1 MPKIKVSTLVHIKRV
16 SEKLT
21 IEHNSL
27 NLLTQQQ
34 IHVFPVTQGVD
45 MTLMTGLLHILVVR
59 IASISHLKK
68 HSLVLRSTLLF
79 SMENI
84 MVQR

>member
-1 MPKIKVSTLVHIKRV
+1 MPKIKVSTLVHIKCV
-16 SEKLT
+16 SEKLI
-21 IEHNSL
+21 IEH

-34 IHVFPVTQGVD
+34 IFPVTQGVD

-79 SMENI
+79 CMENI